1 MYLHVGNKRYIREK
15 NILGIFDM
23 DNATVAGQ
31 TRSFLAQMQNKG
43 LVESARR
50 EEIPKSFVLYEEH
63 AKEKS
68 YKLCFSQLSS
78 IALLHRSTKG
88 TKES

>member
-50 EEIPKSFVLYEEH
+50 
-63 AKEKS
+63 
-68 YKLCFSQLSS
+68 
-78 IALLHRSTKG
+78 
-88 TKES
+88 